1 MGCTCCCNRAYAS
14 AKKAMEP
21 LWTTLKCLENIPI
34 VGHLL
39 AAFYM
44 FLGDKDK
51 AERSALK
58 ATFGIILGILSF
70 PVEIF
75 DEVIR
80 TRSKKLFAFS
90 LSPKPD
96 WMKKYH
102 RRTLRHLCLPGSHQ
116 SGTYIMERKLK
127 PIPMVEGWSRCQSLS
142 VEQQLMGGIR
152 FLDFRLMT
160 DPTDKEVWLHH
171 NMVTCEKFRYI
182 LDTIQDFIT
191 EYPSEIVCIFL
202 SNDGKHLD
210 WGTVNAL
217 LNEYLGQ
224 RICPPDMREM
234 AIGNLLQIYIL
245 LCLL

>member
-1 MGCTCCCNRAYAS
+1 
-14 AKKAMEP
+14 
-21 LWTTLKCLENIPI
+21 
-34 VGHLL
+34 
-39 AAFYM
+39 M
-44 FLGDKDK
+44 FVGDKDK

-75 DEVIR
+75 DEIFR

-127 PIPMVEGWSRCQSLS
+127 PIPMVEGWSRCQSLG

-152 FLDFRLMT
+152 FLDFRLLT

-182 LDTIQDFIT
+182 LDTIQDFVT
-191 EYPSEIVCIFL
+191 EYPSEMVCMFL
-202 SNDGKHLD
+202 SKDGKHLD

-217 LNEYLGQ
+217 LTEYLGQ

-234 AIGNLLQIYIL
+234 AIGNSLQINIFQCL
-245 LCLL
+245 FQSLCGTKKTCNESWFG